1 MTEPTEPGAQPKDD
15 EQKEGGAASTS
26 STPEHQ
32 TQSSNASVQ
41 QEGPVS
47 DAGPAAGEG
56 GNPGNDIWAEISRH
70 ADEAMRYQ
78 PQGDKPVVAAPDLLR
93 RREVRNNTDK
103 ALANKFR
110 ERYGHLF
117 CNGGGATHVYLPR
130 LGRWTQNKV
139 PEKQLA
145 YGMHLSDHLY
155 DELAEVRAELA
166 TARAEGREDAVGE
179 LSGRVTAITNLI
191 LHCEKKSTISN
202 VQALFNAT
210 LNTLLEENRVVMDH
224 DPDLLACGNGV
235 LNLRTLAL
243 RQPRPEDYITR
254 HTDVVYKFDADTF
267 PLYAEWVQTVRAAFD
282 GDEALYDYVHR
293 AIGYSATG
301 HTREQCM
308 FVLWGGGS
316 NGKNLLMDPVRRAL
330 GTHARTIS
338 TKVFDAETK
347 DSQVDYEKAAMSGVR
362 LGVSSEFKERVAINE
377 SFVKGVTGD
386 DTITARHIYGSPFEF
401 KPLVK
406 LFLLTNPRPEV
417 RGTDDGIWRRLRLIP
432 FTVKFGDADEVNAGV
447 AQQLKDTGLLDKFTS
462 EAGLEVVL
470 RWIAEGARKY
480 LTDGGLRTPKKVI
493 EATNNY
499 RREEDF
505 LGLFLTECLEYISK
519 ERIDEMKTR
528 EAEGL
533 DKVSKAAAA
542 KGEDE
547 PERLY
552 VPKDELF
559 QAYEEWCEEN
569 GHGKISAS
577 RFKVRILATKR
588 FAYGPKAEA
597 EVAMPPL
604 ESYRTEGTDKRTPV
618 YRYCK
623 LNERGLELAKQAKTR
638 RDRKF

>member
-1 MTEPTEPGAQPKDD
+1 MNEHTQPSEQPGD
-15 EQKEGGAASTS
+15 EQKIGGATGTTS
-26 STPEHQ
+26 NTPNQH

-47 DAGPAAGEG
+47 VEPGPFDALAA
-56 GNPGNDIWAEISRH
+56 S
-70 ADEAMRYQ
+70 ADVAARYQ
-78 PQGDKPVVAAPDLLR
+78 PEGEAPAVVAPDLLL

-103 ALANKFR
+103 ALADAFYR
-110 ERYGHLF
+110 RYCHLF

-139 PEKQLA
+139 AEKQLA

-166 TARAEGREDAVGE
+166 TARAEGRAEVLDDLGQ
-179 LSGRVTAITNLI
+179 RVTAITNMI

-202 VQALFNAT
+202 VQALFNAK
-210 LNTLLEENRVVMDH
+210 LNTVLEENRVVMDH

-235 LNLRTLAL
+235 VHLPTLAL
-243 RQPRPEDYITR
+243 SPPKPNDYITR

-267 PLYAEWVQTVRAAFD
+267 PLYAEWEQTVRVAFN

-417 RGTDDGIWRRLRLIP
+417 RGTDDGIWRRLRLIQ
-432 FTVKFGDADEVNAGV
+432 FTVTFGDDDAVAAGV
-447 AQQLKDTGLLDKFTS
+447 AQRLKDTGLLDKFTS
-462 EAGLEVVL
+462 PEGLEVVL

-493 EATNNY
+493 DATNKY

-505 LGLFLTECLEYISK
+505 LGLFLTDCCEYLSK
-519 ERIDEMKTR
+519 QRIDEMRER
-528 EAEGL
+528 EAVGL
-533 DKVSKAAAA
+533 GKVDKAA
-542 KGEDE
+542 
-547 PERLY
+547 ERLY
-552 VPKDELF
+552 VAKEELF
-559 QAYEEWCEEN
+559 QAYEQWCEEN
-569 GHGKISAS
+569 GHKPMSAS
-577 RFKVRILATKR
+577 RFKVRILETKR
-588 FAYGPKAEA
+588 YAYNPDAEAKDKAEKGA
-597 EVAMPPL
+597 EVPMPPL
-604 ESYRTEGTDKRTPV
+604 ESHVTESSEKRTPV

-623 LNERGLELAKQAKTR
+623 LNEHGTELAKRAKAR
-638 RDRKF
+638 RERKF